1 MKIVKGW
8 RKIDQKRGF
17 VNETTGQNL
26 IIIKKEFGPE
36 YVVMLYSAARL
47 DDDKGDVISPEYATA
62 SKAEAYG
69 LGWMRKHPRGIE
81 SPTASASVEGNKP

>member
-8 RKIDQKRGF
+8 RRMDQQRGF

-26 IIIKKEFGPE
+26 VISKKEFGPD
-36 YVVMLYSAARL
+36 YVVKLFPRAGL
-47 DDDKGDVISPEYATA
+47 DDKGDIISPEYATA

-69 LGWMRKHPRGIE
+69 LNWMGKHPKGTELLLARTSGVGDE
-81 SPTASASVEGNKP
+81 NE